1 MPAASAPDMTET
13 EGKHTM
19 AEQRS
24 ARWGLS
30 TYAIRVSQVVA
41 PGGEVYFEADSV
53 TVGPSGGLVLAVEV
67 PPIEDE
73 DPEHPSGIENAPY
86 VVLAPGQWYSAV
98 LIDAESRR
106 PYFEWLKD
114 EVESEDRGEGGGE

>member
-1 MPAASAPDMTET
+1 
-13 EGKHTM
+13 M

-30 TYAIRVSQVVA
+30 TYAIRVSQFVA
-41 PGGEVYFEADSV
+41 PSGEVYFEADSV
-53 TVGPSGGLVLAVEV
+53 TVGPSGALVLAVEV
-67 PPIEDE
+67 PRIEDE

-98 LIDAESRR
+98 LIEPQTRR

-114 EVESEDRGEGGGE
+114 EVEREG

>member
-1 MPAASAPDMTET
+1 LAAAVPDARET

-30 TYAIRVSQVVA
+30 TYAVRVSQVVA

-53 TVGPSGGLVLAVEV
+53 TVGPSGALVLSVEV

-98 LIDAESRR
+98 LIEARTRR

-114 EVESEDRGEGGGE
+114 EVEGEDTGEGGDE

>member
-1 MPAASAPDMTET
+1 
-13 EGKHTM
+13 M

-41 PGGEVYFEADSV
+41 PGGEVYFEADSI
-53 TVGPSGGLVLAVEV
+53 TVGPSGALVLAVEV

-98 LIDAESRR
+98 LIDAQTRR

-114 EVESEDRGEGGGE
+114 EVEGEDTGEGGGE

>member
-24 ARWGLS
+24 ARYGLH
-30 TYAIRVSQVVA
+30 TYAVRVSQVVA
-41 PGGEVYFEADSV
+41 PGGEVYFESDTV
-53 TVGPSGGLVLAVEV
+53 TVGPSGALMMAVEV
-67 PPIEDE
+67 DPIENE
-73 DPEHPSGIENAPY
+73 EQGIAIENAPY

-98 LIDAESRR
+98 LIERESGG
-106 PYFEWLKD
+106 YA
-114 EVESEDRGEGGGE
+114 RGG